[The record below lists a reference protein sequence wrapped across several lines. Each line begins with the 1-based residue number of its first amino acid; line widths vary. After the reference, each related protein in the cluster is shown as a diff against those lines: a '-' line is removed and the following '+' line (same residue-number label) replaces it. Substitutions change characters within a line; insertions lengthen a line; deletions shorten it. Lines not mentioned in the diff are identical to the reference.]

1 VFREAFFAGTLGLSR
16 TPRPPMDASEASTMR
31 DEHRAASEIRI
42 GLGNFRPELPRNN
55 RNWRSCVGNQSL
67 DLGNAR

>member
-1 VFREAFFAGTLGLSR
+1 MFREAFFAGTLGLSR

-42 GLGNFRPELPRNN
+42 GLGNFRRELREITEAGG
-55 RNWRSCVGNQSL
+55 RVGNQSL